1 MLLSGYSKYRNNSV
15 FTDID
20 VYNRNAYKTVNE
32 LTNISED
39 KNWVRQNDLRNKY
52 ENLYKLRNLEFWNL

>member
-52 ENLYKLRNLEFWNL
+52 ENPYKLRNLEFWNL